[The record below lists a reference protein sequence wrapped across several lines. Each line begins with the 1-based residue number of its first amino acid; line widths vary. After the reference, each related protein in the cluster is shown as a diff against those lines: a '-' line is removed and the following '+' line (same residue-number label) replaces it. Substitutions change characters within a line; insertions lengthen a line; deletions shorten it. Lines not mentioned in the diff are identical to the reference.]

1 MKLALGTAQFGFNY
15 GIANQSGQVSY
26 EKAKAI
32 ITLAKSGDIDMLD
45 TAIAYGES
53 EALLGIVGINDFKVI
68 TKLPAIPDEVTD
80 VFYWVS
86 NQIESSL
93 KRLNVK
99 SLYGVLL
106 HRSQQLTGIRGYE
119 LSQALKQLKVGGR
132 VQKIG
137 VSIYSPNELERVM
150 PVCEIDI
157 VQAPFNIIDQ
167 RLLISGWLEKLHD
180 LGIEIHV
187 RSVFL
192 QGLLLMPKASIPE
205 KFKYWM
211 PIFDKWHDFLD
222 ENHISGTR
230 ACVTFVQ
237 NFTQISKVIVG
248 VESALQLEELIKA
261 AGRNKDIVLPNISCA
276 DENLINPS
284 NWNAL

>member
-157 VQAPFNIIDQ
+157 VQAPF
-167 RLLISGWLEKLHD
+167 S
-180 LGIEIHV
+180 IEIHV